1 MVVSRKRHK
10 FPRLCT
16 WEVPGLLLPQLP
28 SELRVGNSQKI
39 KGGKRMGAKTP
50 KAESLPPHSC
60 CPNQELQ
67 HLSQEYGLDTGR
79 TQAEALERYLA
90 LPVHRYRK
98 KTRVG

>member
-1 MVVSRKRHK
+1 MAVSRKHASSPGCALGK
-10 FPRLCT
+10 FL
-16 WEVPGLLLPQLP
+16 VFFFYSFPQLRA
-28 SELRVGNSQKI
+28 ENFQKI

-67 HLSQEYGLDTGR
+67 HLLPEHCLDTGR

-90 LPVHRYRK
+90 LPVHRFGK